1 MRYSS
6 ENFSDFEFHD
16 AELYFKDCENSN
28 LRLTARYL
36 NIHKEAEENP
46 YDCDMETDCAEIL
59 LENADITLFETM
71 EAYIYGYD
79 GSEIGFEPR
88 TVREGGEA
96 ADRLIDELKKGLSV
110 NCVNVGSDKDGT
122 FFERHLEQR
131 FYCRDI
137 FWESRHSVGRLPLK
151 SMVRRFLKYAGKI
164 EINFFVALRV
174 SKNLTLS
181 WQAMPFA

>member
-16 AELYFKDCENSN
+16 TELYFKDCENSN
-28 LRLTARYL
+28 LRVTARHL

-122 FFERHLEQR
+122 FLSVTSNSGFIAVIYFGKAVIRWDD
-131 FYCRDI
+131 Y
-137 FWESRHSVGRLPLK
+137 HSKAWYEG
-151 SMVRRFLKYAGKI
+151 F
-164 EINFFVALRV
+164 
-174 SKNLTLS
+174 
-181 WQAMPFA
+181 